1 MTILTLFVVFYGLV
15 LTLGVGILWIKSS
28 RPPKED
34 PRLSRGLQLLQSKIS
49 VLEDLSDR
57 TERQVKQL
65 MALLDER
72 AKILQSKILQAHE
85 TMHKI
90 EQSMAKSLD
99 VAQIFQDKIPHEEII
114 ERQNAAKFVT
124 AAKMAHQG
132 RSIEDIMAEVDLPRA
147 EVEFISKV
155 NRDELTF
162 SEAHLP
168 DWAKA
173 PTQAAQQESRM
184 TTAFATAPS
193 YDLSSLKQAEEN
205 FRTAVTNAETKDR
218 EFEVRRLA
226 LEAREQQ
233 FIDGAKSAGQS
244 IANAANKVFQDVS
257 HAAGPVIKKV
267 QFPRIGGLD
276 R

>member
-1 MTILTLFVVFYGLV
+1 MTITTLFVVFYGLV
-15 LTLGVGILWIKSS
+15 LTLGVAILWIKSN
-28 RPPKED
+28 RPAKED

-72 AKILQSKILQAHE
+72 AKILQNKILQAHE
-85 TMHKI
+85 TMQRI
-90 EQSMAKSLD
+90 DQSMAKSLN

-132 RSIEDIMAEVDLPRA
+132 RSIEDIMNEVDLPRA

-162 SEAHLP
+162 SEEHLP
-168 DWAKA
+168 EWAKHS
-173 PTQAAQQESRM
+173 PGQSIQQESRI
-184 TTAFATAPS
+184 TSAFAAPS
-193 YDLSSLKQAEEN
+193 YDLRSLEQAQNNFKASVVDAENEARQMEE
-205 FRTAVTNAETKDR
+205 
-218 EFEVRRLA
+218 RRIA
-226 LEAREQQ
+226 MAAREQQ
-233 FIDGAKSAGQS
+233 VIDGAK
-244 IANAANKVFQDVS
+244 AAAHNVATAATKVFQDVS
-257 HAAGPVIKKV
+257 KAAGPVIKKV
-267 QFPRIGGLD
+267 QFPRIGL
-276 R
+276 